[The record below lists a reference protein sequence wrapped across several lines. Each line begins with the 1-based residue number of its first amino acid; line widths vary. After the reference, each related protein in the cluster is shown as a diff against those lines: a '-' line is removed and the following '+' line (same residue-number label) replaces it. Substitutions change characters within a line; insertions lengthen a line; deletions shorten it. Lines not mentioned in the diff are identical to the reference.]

1 MNISKLFQR
10 AHALRME
17 DWTESGI
24 DEPVPEFYVGKA
36 LSKHI
41 GIKRQ
46 TREAASALRN
56 LAKQEAL
63 VLHLHWHDDVA
74 VIWASLLR
82 TYGDKPLLLE
92 AIADGMEV

>member
-1 MNISKLFQR
+1 MNISKLYQR
-10 AHALRME
+10 AHALRMA

-24 DEPVPEFYVGKA
+24 DEPGPEFYVGQA
-36 LSKHI
+36 LGKHI

-46 TREAASALRN
+46 ASEAADALRN

-63 VLHLHWHDDVA
+63 VLHLHWHDDVS

-82 TYGDKPLLLE
+82 TYGDKPLLLR
-92 AIADGMEV
+92 AIADGMEA